1 MMKKTIKNLF
11 AMTLIA
17 QTPAGE
23 KFIEIDYYKEHK
35 ISAECVKKNCDAK
48 KALKR
53 FKPVDMQLGF
63 DDYIKNPYAT
73 ICQNAKGAG
82 IILSDIQLN
91 QYYFCQF
98 KDGSMISMDAV
109 NYQ

>member
-1 MMKKTIKNLF
+1 MKKTFKNLF

-17 QTPAGE
+17 QTPNGE
-23 KFIEIDYYKEHK
+23 KLIQIDYYKEHK

-53 FKPVDMQLGF
+53 FRPVESELGI
-63 DDYIKNPYAT
+63 DDYIKNPYAA
-73 ICQNAKGAG
+73 ICKNAKGVG

-91 QYYFCQF
+91 QYYFCHF

-109 NYQ
+109 QVQ